1 MTRKIASEF
10 SIGFRPKGHAG
21 SCQRPVKF
29 QTPSL
34 SVVLYAMPPTWPNI
48 RPDIYI
54 TNPQFSVKF
63 YQKRYNVDC
72 ILQERPV
79 AAVYAVSSSSKHRA
93 IKIVC
98 SF

>member
-1 MTRKIASEF
+1 MTRKNAGEF
-10 SIGFRPKGHAG
+10 GIGKGHAG
-21 SCQRPVKF
+21 GRQRPVKF

-34 SVVLYAMPPTWPNI
+34 SVVLYAMPPTRPNI

-63 YQKRYNVDC
+63 HQKRYNVDR

-79 AAVYAVSSSSKHRA
+79 AVVYAVSSGSKHRV